1 MINIKILNWNI
12 QSGGGTRIDRILA
25 ELTKDNPDVIVIS
38 EFKNN
43 GNGEKIRKLL
53 EQEEFKYM
61 IPNEAKD
68 ENKDNS
74 VLIASKYEIKESN
87 IPQFN
92 KKHLF
97 ISVQIKNFNLIGVF
111 CNEDKTTTECIN
123 HIIKYSEDIIN
134 TQTIIT
140 GDFNAGPRG
149 SNPERYNELKKLVEK
164 GFVDCWRRIS
174 KKNYEWSY
182 SLGNRK
188 SQPDHFFTTPSIENK
203 ILDIRYDHDVRIN
216 RISDHS
222 KMIGE
227 FNI

>member
-1 MINIKILNWNI
+1 MI
-12 QSGGGTRIDRILA
+12 S
-25 ELTKDNPDVIVIS
+25 
-38 EFKNN
+38 
-43 GNGEKIRKLL
+43 
-53 EQEEFKYM
+53 
-61 IPNEAKD
+61 NEVKG
-68 ENKDNS
+68 KTYVNS

-87 IPQFN
+87 IPQFD
-92 KKHLF
+92 KRHLF
-97 ISVQIKNFNLIGVF
+97 IPVEINNFNLIGMF
-111 CNEDKTTTECIN
+111 CKDNNTTTECIN
-123 HIIKYSEDIIN
+123 HIIKYSEEIIN

-174 KKNYEWSY
+174 KENYEWSY

-203 ILDIRYDHDVRIN
+203 IVDIRYDHEVRIN
-216 RISDHS
+216 GISDHS

-227 FNI
+227 FEL